1 MRGLSD
7 YQRRLVVF
15 LSVATFFEG
24 YDMLALTQ
32 LLPNLRRHF
41 ALSESEGGAM
51 IALINVG
58 TVLAYFLVRLADRW
72 GRRRVLS
79 VTIAGYTVMSFLS
92 ALAPNAVVF
101 ALAQLCARVFLIG
114 EWAVAMV
121 VAAEEFP
128 ADRRGTVIGVI
139 QGFSSLGA
147 IVCAGLVPLM
157 LKAPMG
163 WRTVYMVGAVPLVIL
178 AWARRDLRETTRFV
192 KQQETLAP
200 PSVEPAAGE
209 LASPYRPER
218 AAATRDRP
226 LTAILRGP
234 WRKRVFVLS
243 AVWFCTYICTQ
254 NAVTFWKEFAVHDR
268 GLTDGAVGL
277 SVSIAALASMP
288 LVFYAGRLLD
298 RVGRRVGAAVILGAA
313 ALGTFTSYTAHD
325 RWALTASLVLSVFGA
340 SAVLSLLN
348 AYTTELFPTDQRGDA
363 FAWSNNL
370 LGRLGYVLSP
380 LALGFAAQRVGWGA
394 AVAPTAVFALV
405 ALGIV
410 WVALPETR
418 GRELEDTARL

>member
-92 ALAPNAVVF
+92 ALAPDAVVF

-128 ADRRGTVIGVI
+128 ADRRGTVIGII

-157 LKAPMG
+157 LKAPTG

-178 AWARRDLRETTRFV
+178 AWARRDLRETERFA
-192 KQQETLAP
+192 KQHEAP
-200 PSVEPAAGE
+200 
-209 LASPYRPER
+209 ASPYRPEP
-218 AAATRDRP
+218 ATPTGARP

-243 AVWFCTYICTQ
+243 AVWFCTYTCTQ

-268 GLTDGAVGL
+268 GMTDGAVGL
-277 SVSIAALASMP
+277 SVSVAALVSMP
-288 LVFYAGRLLD
+288 LVFYSGRVLD
-298 RVGRRVGAAVILGAA
+298 RVGRRAGAAIYLGAA
-313 ALGTFTSYTAHD
+313 SLGTFAAYTARG
-325 RWALTASLVLSVFGA
+325 RWALTAALVLAVFGA
-340 SAVLSLLN
+340 SAVLSVLN
-348 AYTTELFPTDQRGDA
+348 SYTTELFPTDQRGDA
-363 FAWSNNL
+363 FAWANNL

-380 LALGFAAQRVGWGA
+380 LALGAAAERVGWGA
-394 AVAPTAVFALV
+394 AVAPTAVFGLV

>member
-147 IVCAGLVPLM
+147 IVCAGLVPLL
-157 LKAPMG
+157 LKAPTG

-178 AWARRDLRETTRFV
+178 AWARRDLRETTRFA
-192 KQQETLAP
+192 KQHEA
-200 PSVEPAAGE
+200 PAAGE
-209 LASPYRPER
+209 VASPYRPER
-218 AAATRDRP
+218 EPETRDRP

-234 WRKRVFVLS
+234 WRRRVFVLS
-243 AVWFCTYICTQ
+243 AVWFCAYICTQ

-268 GLTDGAVGL
+268 GMTDGAVGL
-277 SVSIAALASMP
+277 SVSVAALASMP

-313 ALGTFTSYTAHD
+313 ALGTFASYTVHD
-325 RWALTASLVLSVFGA
+325 RWALTASLVLAVFGA

-394 AVAPTAVFALV
+394 AVAPTGVFALV

>member
-41 ALSESEGGAM
+41 GLSQTEGGAM

-79 VTIAGYTVMSFLS
+79 VTIAGYTVMSFVS
-92 ALAPNAVVF
+92 ALAPNAVTF

-128 ADRRGTVIGVI
+128 AEKRGTVIGVI
-139 QGFSSLGA
+139 QGFASLGA
-147 IVCAGLVPLM
+147 IVCAGVVPLL
-157 LKAPMG
+157 LKAPTG

-178 AWARRDLRETTRFV
+178 AWARRDLRETERFA
-192 KQQETLAP
+192 KE
-200 PSVEPAAGE
+200 S
-209 LASPYRPER
+209 
-218 AAATRDRP
+218 AAAPASGRP

-234 WRKRVFVLS
+234 WRKRVLVLS
-243 AVWFCTYICTQ
+243 AVWFCAYICTQ

-268 GLTDGAVGL
+268 GFTDAAVGL
-277 SVSIAALASMP
+277 SVSVAALASMP

-298 RVGRRVGAAVILGAA
+298 RVGRRAGAAIILGAA
-313 ALGTFTSYTAHD
+313 ALGTFTSYTAHG

-348 AYTTELFPTDQRGDA
+348 AYTTELFPTEQRGDA

-380 LALGFAAQRVGWGA
+380 LAIGAAAERVGWGA
-394 AVAPTAVFALV
+394 AVAPTGAFAL
-405 ALGIV
+405 LSLLIV

-418 GRELEDTARL
+418 GRELEDTARP